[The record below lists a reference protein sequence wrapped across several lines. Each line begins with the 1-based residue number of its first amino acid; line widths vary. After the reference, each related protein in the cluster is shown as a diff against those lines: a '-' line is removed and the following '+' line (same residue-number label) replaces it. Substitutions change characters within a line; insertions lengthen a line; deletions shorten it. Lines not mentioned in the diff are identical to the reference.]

1 MVISHLIGGLGNQMF
16 QYAAGRAVSLRMQ
29 TPLRLDTVD
38 FRRYGLHQG
47 FELERVF
54 NISAEVAQATDVR
67 GMLRWQCSPRIRQFV
82 SRPGMARIRNKALI
96 IEPSFSYWQGIRDV
110 PDNCYLVGYWQTEKY
125 FKEAAETI
133 RKDFSF
139 DLPLSEI
146 NADLTRQIAGSSAIG
161 LHVRRGDYVSNSS
174 AAATYSICSLEYYR
188 SAIKHIANHVEHPN
202 FFIFSDDIAWAKENL
217 HIDFS
222 HQYVGHNTGAD
233 SYVDM
238 RLMSLCKHNII
249 ANSSFSWWGAW
260 LNANQNKIVV
270 APERWFANG
279 LAVHDLLPDSWVTL

>member
-16 QYAAGRAVSLRMQ
+16 QYAAGRAISLRLQ

-54 NISAEVAQATDVR
+54 NIPAEVAQATDVR
-67 GMLRWQCSPRIRQFV
+67 RTLRWQSWPRIRLLV
-82 SRPGMARIRNKALI
+82 SRAGMAWIRNKALI
-96 IEPSFSYWQGIRDV
+96 IEPSFSYWQGIRDL
-110 PDNCYLVGYWQTEKY
+110 PDDCYLVGYWQTEKY
-125 FKEAAETI
+125 FLEAAETI

-139 DLPLSEI
+139 DLPVNEI
-146 NADLTRQIAGSSAIG
+146 NAALMRKITGSSSVA
-161 LHVRRGDYVSNSS
+161 LHVRRGDYVSSPN
-174 AAATYSICSLEYYR
+174 AAETYSLCSLDYYR
-188 SAIKHIANHVEHPN
+188 SAIKYIANHVEHPN

-217 HIDFS
+217 HMDFP
-222 HQYVGHNTGAD
+222 HQYIDHNAGAD
-233 SYVDM
+233 SYMDM

-249 ANSSFSWWGAW
+249 ANSSFSWWSAW
-260 LNANQNKIVV
+260 LNANRTKIVI

-279 LAVHDLLPDSWVTL
+279 VAVHDLLPDSWVTL